1 MDISIPVNVKDVLDR
16 LERGGFEAYIVG
28 GCVRDAILGVK
39 PKDYD
44 ITTNALPDEIIAC
57 MDGLRVI
64 ETGLKHGTVTVVSE
78 GENVEVTTYRV
89 DGKYTDHRRPD
100 SVKFASS
107 LEQDLARRDF
117 TVNAMAYSDK
127 TGIIDVFGGQ
137 QDLFSGRIRC
147 VGEPAVRFEEDA
159 LRIMRALRF
168 ASSLGF
174 RIDPLTASAIHEKKQ
189 LLKEISAERIMSEL
203 TGFVMG
209 SAPCDLMIEFDD
221 VFCTIIPEFAKC
233 IGFDQR
239 SRYHVYDVW
248 EHTAHALEN
257 SKCDKEVR
265 LAIFFHDI
273 EKPTSCR
280 IDEEG
285 HGHFPGHEKRSAE
298 TAERIMRRL
307 KFDNETIKNTCE
319 LIKYHYI
326 TPVDDKRVVKHLISA
341 MGLGMFDKLAEV
353 MKGDSRAKQSFCL
366 ERVNTLD
373 AMKYLAHEIVNNGE
387 CCTLHGLAVRGSD
400 LEDIGFEGKEIGAAL
415 DELLVMVIDEKI
427 PNDREVL
434 IETARE
440 FGQRGKKRIFEL

>member
-1 MDISIPVNVKDVLDR
+1 MRIDIPEGANKVIEG
-16 LERGGFEAYIVG
+16 LEAAGYEAYIVG
-28 GCVRDAILGVK
+28 GCVRDSILGKK

-57 MDGLRVI
+57 MDGLKVI
-64 ETGLKHGTVTVVSE
+64 ETGLKHGTVTVISD
-78 GENVEVTTYRV
+78 GEAVEVTTYRI
-89 DGKYTDHRRPD
+89 DGKYSDHRRPD
-100 SVKFASS
+100 SVRFSDS
-107 LEQDLARRDF
+107 LEKDLSRRDF

-127 TGIIDVFGGQ
+127 SGIIDVFGGQ

-159 LRIMRALRF
+159 LRILRALRF

-189 LLKEISAERIMSEL
+189 LLKEIASERIMSEL

-209 SAPCDLMIEFDD
+209 TAPCDLMIEFDD
-221 VFCTIIPEFAKC
+221 VFCTVIPEFAKC
-233 IGFDQR
+233 VGFDQK

-248 EHTAHALEN
+248 EHTAHAIEN
-257 SKCDKEVR
+257 SKADKEVR
-265 LAIFFHDI
+265 LALLFHDI
-273 EKPTSCR
+273 EKPTCCR

-307 KFDNETIKNTCE
+307 KFDGDTIKNTCE

-326 TPVDDKRVVKHLISA
+326 TPVDDKRVVKHLISV

-373 AMKYLAHEIVNNGE
+373 AMKYLAHEIIKNGE
-387 CCTLHGLAVRGSD
+387 CCTLHGLAIKGTD
-400 LEDIGFEGKEIGAAL
+400 LEDIGFEGKQIGEAL
-415 DELLVMVIDEKI
+415 DRLLVMVIDEKL
-427 PNDREVL
+427 PNEREAL
-434 IETARE
+434 IEAARD
-440 FGQRGKKRIFEL
+440 FGSSGRKGVFVL